1 MVKSRRF
8 IYLHITFFLLLIYA
22 YQDFKSSANIGLRD
36 ADRSMVH
43 LMLFIVIVVLG
54 IYFIYTLFTKGIVLD
69 SIKCSLWLI
78 TGWMLFVSI
87 IQGADAWLTTVQ
99 LGLSVLWIF
108 IYHFGK
114 NYFVVNQK
122 AWLVIM
128 KWMVVLFLFYVFS
141 SVYAIYNISSTYG
154 KIPVINLSYYV
165 IVFFP
170 WISLMSNKTIKNMF
184 YLFILIIVLVSFKRG
199 AIIVFPLM
207 LITYSLTKAK
217 IEKRKIT
224 GIGKT
229 ILIVVSFL
237 CGLLIVD
244 SFTGGFLFNRF
255 IPEALSTGSGRSTLY
270 SYALD
275 NIMNRSFID
284 LMIGYGCGS
293 SVQYLGTSAHNEWL
307 EFTFNFGI
315 IGLILY
321 AVLLFNLLFRGR
333 RLIKERS
340 SYSPAYMAI
349 MTYMFIVGLY
359 GSFYFTHSTLY
370 VMAFFGV
377 VEGLTINE
385 KRVKKEEGVV

>member
-128 KWMVVLFLFYVFS
+128 KWMVVLFLFYVCS

-199 AIIVFPLM
+199 VIIVFPLM

-229 ILIVVSFL
+229 ILIVVYFL
-237 CGLLIVD
+237 CGLLIFD
-244 SFTGGFLFNRF
+244 IFTCGFF
-255 IPEALSTGSGRSTLY
+255 I
-270 SYALD
+270 
-275 NIMNRSFID
+275 
-284 LMIGYGCGS
+284 
-293 SVQYLGTSAHNEWL
+293 
-307 EFTFNFGI
+307 
-315 IGLILY
+315 
-321 AVLLFNLLFRGR
+321 
-333 RLIKERS
+333 
-340 SYSPAYMAI
+340 
-349 MTYMFIVGLY
+349 
-359 GSFYFTHSTLY
+359 
-370 VMAFFGV
+370 
-377 VEGLTINE
+377 
-385 KRVKKEEGVV
+385 